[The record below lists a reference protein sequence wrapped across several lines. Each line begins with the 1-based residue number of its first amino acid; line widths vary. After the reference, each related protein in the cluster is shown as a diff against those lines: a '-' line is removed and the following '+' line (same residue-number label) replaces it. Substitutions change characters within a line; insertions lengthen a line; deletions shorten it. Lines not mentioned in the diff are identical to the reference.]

1 MLDDLLGRT
10 ALRERIEDLEEELH
24 HTERELAAERERRS
38 EAVTARQD
46 AEERVNRLEDRIAE
60 LEDRVEAAESGDGDV
75 DLGFR
80 REERLRGP
88 RLESVLSRL
97 ESFDAGP
104 EGVLTAMVE
113 GDDDVPDELA
123 DLLGDRVTL
132 LRRATPCLAVAD
144 DAGALAAALRPPVA
158 PDPFVEWDG
167 SPGIDRS
174 WFLPAGEHAVGL
186 VRADLF
192 ALGRFDGEERVG
204 FEGFESDVKG
214 DHSKGGFSQG
224 RFERIRDGQIDEH
237 LDRCRE
243 ALSGVEGPLYLTGE
257 RVVLSEFGDLAAVS
271 TPVDATGEPEEALD
285 DAVRDFWTT
294 TCYGL

>member
-10 ALRERIEDLEEELH
+10 ALRERIEDLEEGLH
-24 HTERELAAERERRS
+24 HTERELEAERQRRR

-60 LEDRVEAAESGDGDV
+60 LEGRVEAAEDGPGDATV
-75 DLGFR
+75 GFR
-80 REERLRGP
+80 REERLRGA

-97 ESFDAGP
+97 SSFDAGA
-104 EGVLTAMVE
+104 EGVLTAMV
-113 GDDDVPDELA
+113 GDDVPPALA
-123 DLLGDRVTL
+123 DLLGDRVAL
-132 LRRATPCLAVAD
+132 VRRAEPCLAVAD
-144 DAGALAAALRPPVA
+144 DAGALALALDPPVA
-158 PDPFVEWDG
+158 PDPFLEWNG
-167 SPGIDRS
+167 SPVIDRS
-174 WFLPAGEHAVGL
+174 WFRPAGEHAVGL

-204 FEGFESDVKG
+204 FEGFESEVKG

-224 RFERIRDGQIDEH
+224 RFERVREGQIDDH
-237 LDRCRE
+237 LDRCRG
-243 ALSGVEGPLYLTGE
+243 ALEGVEGPLYLTGE
-257 RVVLSEFGDLAAVS
+257 RVVLSELEDLATV
-271 TPVDATGEPEEALD
+271 TRPVDATGEPEDAID

>member
-10 ALRERIEDLEEELH
+10 ALRERIDDLEEELH

-60 LEDRVEAAESGDGDV
+60 LEDRVEAAEGGAGDI

-80 REERLRGP
+80 REERIRGE

-97 ESFDAGP
+97 ESVDAGP

-113 GDDDVPDELA
+113 DDDVPGALA

-132 LRRATPCLAVAD
+132 LRRAAPCLVVAD
-144 DAGALAAALRPPVA
+144 DAGVVATALRPPVA
-158 PDPFVEWDG
+158 PDPFVEWDA
-167 SPGIDRS
+167 SPRIDRS
-174 WFLPAGEHAVGL
+174 WFLPAGEHAMGL

-192 ALGRFDGEERVG
+192 ALGRFDGRERVG
-204 FEGFESDVKG
+204 VEGFESDVKG

-243 ALSGVEGPLYLTGE
+243 ALSDVEGPLYLTGE
-257 RVVLSEFGDLAAVS
+257 RVVLSEFEDLAAVS

>member
-10 ALRERIEDLEEELH
+10 ALRERIEELEEELR
-24 HTERELAAERERRS
+24 HTERELEAERERRS
-38 EAVTARQD
+38 EAATARQE
-46 AEERVNRLEDRIAE
+46 AEERANRLEDRIAD
-60 LEDRVEAAESGDGDV
+60 LEGRLDAARNESGGA

-80 REERLRGP
+80 REERLRGK

-97 ESFDAGP
+97 ASFDAGP
-104 EGVLTAMVE
+104 EGVLTAMVD
-113 GDDDVPDELA
+113 GDVPPALA

-132 LRRATPCLAVAD
+132 LRRAAPCLAVAD
-144 DAGALAAALRPPVA
+144 DSGALAVALDPPVA
-158 PDPFVEWDG
+158 PDAFLEWG
-167 SPGIDRS
+167 ETPSIERS
-174 WFLPAGEHAVGL
+174 WFRPAGEHAVGL

-192 ALGRFDGEERVG
+192 ALGRFEDGERVG

-224 RFERIRDGQIDEH
+224 RFERIRDGQIDDH
-237 LDRCRE
+237 LERCRE
-243 ALSGVEGPLYLTGE
+243 ALGSVEGPLFLTGE
-257 RVVLSEFGDLAAVS
+257 RVVLSEFEDLAAVR
-271 TPVDATGEPEEALD
+271 TAVDATGEPEAALE